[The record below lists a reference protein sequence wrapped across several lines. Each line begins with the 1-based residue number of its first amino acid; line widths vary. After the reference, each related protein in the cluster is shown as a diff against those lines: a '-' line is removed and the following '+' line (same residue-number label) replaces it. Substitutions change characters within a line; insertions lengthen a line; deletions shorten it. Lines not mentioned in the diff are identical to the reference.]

1 MVRLPTVD
9 VAASIV
15 MREDGRVLLAERSAR
30 QIGAGFWELPGGK
43 IDPGESPAEAAAR
56 ELEEE
61 IGIHCLDLK
70 PWIRYEHAFR
80 TRRVRL
86 QFFRVGRFTGSP
98 EGREGQRIAWVDP
111 QHIDV
116 GPILPSNERVLLGL
130 GLPSRY
136 AVLTAAGGGADLERL
151 RQPLEAG
158 VRLIQ
163 LRAAASTPD
172 QRVLLARRAD
182 GLARQFGAS
191 VLLAATALEARRAG
205 VLGTHATAADLR
217 RAGTRPD
224 VRLWIASCHGAEDL
238 ERAIATGADAA
249 VLSPVLASAAH
260 PERAP
265 LGWEGLKRLAHGAPI
280 PIYAQG
286 GMHASMLDTA
296 RAAGALGV
304 AFAA

>member
-15 MREDGRVLLAERSAR
+15 MREDGRVLLAERTPR
-30 QIGAGFWELPGGK
+30 QLGAGFWELPGGK
-43 IDPGESPAEAAAR
+43 IDPGESASEAAAR

-61 IGIHCLDLK
+61 IGIRPLDLK

-80 TRRVRL
+80 TRHLRL

-98 EGREGQRIAWVDP
+98 QGREGQRIAWVHP

-116 GPILPSNERVLLGL
+116 PILPSNDRVMLGL

-136 AVLTAAGGGADLERL
+136 AVLSAANGAADLQRICA
-151 RQPLEAG
+151 PLEAG

-163 LRAAASTPD
+163 LRAGASTPD

-182 GLARQFGAS
+182 RLAREFGAH
-191 VLLAATALEARRAG
+191 VLLTASALEARRAG
-205 VLGTHATAADLR
+205 VLGTHATAAELR
-217 RAGTRPD
+217 RARTRPD
-224 VRLWIASCHGAEDL
+224 VRLWIASCHDAEDL

-265 LGWEGLKRLAHGAPI
+265 LGWEGLQRLTLGAPI

>member
-15 MREDGRVLLAERSAR
+15 MQEDGRVLLAERTAR

-43 IDPGESPAEAAAR
+43 IDPGESAAEAAAR
-56 ELEEE
+56 ELDEE
-61 IGIHCLDLK
+61 IGIKPLELK
-70 PWIRYEHAFR
+70 PWIRYEHVFR
-80 TRRVRL
+80 TRHLRL

-98 EGREGQRIAWVDP
+98 QGREGQRIAWVDP

-116 GPILPSNERVLLGL
+116 GPVLPSNDRVLLGL

-136 AVLTAAGGGADLERL
+136 AVLSAGDRSADLERI
-151 RQPLEAG
+151 RPPLESG

-163 LRAAASTPD
+163 LRANAWTPD

-182 GLARQFGAS
+182 GLARAFGAR
-191 VLLAATALEARRAG
+191 VMLAASALEARRAG
-205 VLGTHATAADLR
+205 VLGTHATAADLW
-217 RAGTRPD
+217 RARTRPD

-238 ERAIATGADAA
+238 ERAVATGADAA

-265 LGWEGLKRLAHGAPI
+265 LGWEGLHRLALSAPI

-286 GMHASMLDTA
+286 GMHPSMLDAA
-296 RAAGALGV
+296 RAAGAHGV